1 MVTAGATAAESAAA
15 ATAVPS
21 GFSDDVVLDGLNI
34 PTAAAF
40 TDGGRVFIAEKSG
53 IVKTFDSLTDPT
65 ATVTADLRD
74 AVYDY
79 WDRGLLGLT
88 VHPDYPATPYVYAL
102 YSLDRKPGG
111 GQWGDACPDPP
122 GANDKGCV
130 IKARLSRLTVNSDGV
145 ATGEKVLLT
154 GWCQQYPSHSIGTV
168 EFGPDGALY
177 VGSGDG
183 ASFTF
188 TDYGQVDN
196 PCGDPPGVAGT
207 GLSAPDA
214 RGGSLRSQSPRRPA
228 GDPISMDGSILRID
242 PETGDAMP
250 GNPFASS
257 GNAKKRRI
265 IAYGMRN
272 PFRFS
277 FRPGTSEI
285 WAGDVGWR
293 KWEEIN
299 RVPDAADSTAENF
312 GWPCYEGGIKQPGYN
327 NADLTACE
335 TLYTGAGQ
343 NTLYY
348 TYHHADEVVAGD
360 GCGTGGSSISGIAFE
375 DGTSDYPLGYLGALF
390 FADSSRGCIWAMRRG
405 TDGQPDPSAIELF
418 AGGVVRPVQLLT
430 GPGGD
435 LYYIA
440 LDVGELHRISYNDG
454 NNPPTAVAGA
464 DPTSG
469 AAPLTVDFDGTTS
482 TDPDSDALSYAW
494 DLDGDGAFDDASTA
508 TAQHT
513 YLQESTVRVGLR
525 VTDPRGLSDVDTV
538 TITVG
543 DPPAEDPTVTIDT
556 PQSDLTWRVGET
568 VSFSG
573 HADDPQDGPLPADAL
588 DWKLTLQHC
597 TSDGCHPHDVQIYRS
612 TASGSFSAPDHG
624 YPSYLELRLTAAD
637 SDGNRTTSE
646 PLRLNPK
653 TVWLDFDTRPSGLE
667 LVVDDSEQTP
677 FSRRVIVGSRNT
689 IAAPDPQAPDYHFT
703 TWSDGGARSHD
714 IIAPESRTLYTANY
728 VACTVNGVPQP
739 DCGEATP
746 SAVRDL
752 ESIGRRGKA
761 RLTWQ
766 EPYWPGRGGVTKY
779 RIHVDGEFVK
789 DVGPGKRRTV
799 VKNIAGRQ
807 SHTFRVT
814 PFSAAGPGPS
824 KTTTLIG
831 TDVRSWRSSRFI
843 TFGDTLRVKGT
854 YTRTDTGGP
863 VSGVAVRLVGRPPG
877 DTGWRGMAWKKTN
890 RDGVVVFY
898 RTTKRNWEY
907 RLIYYG
913 NRTYMGVTSTW
924 HRVTVRQRVRAFFS
938 DPTPHPGERVRLF
951 GRVLPNHAG
960 KWVRIQILRDGEW
973 VAAGNRKLSPKSR
986 YRHFVRWDRPGD
998 YYYRV
1003 LRWRHHDHA
1012 WGVSPVRKLKV
1023 RWWHD

>member
-1 MVTAGATAAESAAA
+1 MTAAGTASSAAA
-15 ATAVPS
+15 AVPS
-21 GFSDDVVLDGLNI
+21 GFSDDVVLDGLNV

-53 IVKTFDSLTDPT
+53 IVKTFDNLTDTT
-65 ATVTADLRD
+65 ATVTADLRAD
-74 AVYDY
+74 VYDY

-88 VHPDYPATPYVYAL
+88 VHPDYPAKPYLYVL

-111 GQWGDACPDPP
+111 GQWGDACPNPP
-122 GANDKGCV
+122 GPNDEGCV
-130 IKARLSRLTVNSDGV
+130 IEARLSRLTLAGDGV
-145 ATGEKVLLT
+145 ATSETVLLS

-188 TDYGQVDN
+188 ADYGQVGN
-196 PCGDPPGVAGT
+196 PCGDPPKPAGEDLT
-207 GLSAPDA
+207 APDA
-214 RGGSLRSQSPRRPA
+214 RGGALRSQSPRRPA
-228 GDPISMDGSILRID
+228 GDPISMDGSILRVD

-250 GNPFASS
+250 GNPFAGS

-272 PFRFS
+272 PFRFG

-285 WAGDVGWR
+285 WAGDVGWS

-299 RVPDAADSTAENF
+299 RIPNAADATAENF
-312 GWPCYEGGIKQPGYN
+312 GWPCYEGSIKQPGYN
-327 NADLTACE
+327 NVDLTACE
-335 TLYTGAGQ
+335 SLYTGAGQ
-343 NTLYY
+343 DEPYY
-348 TYHHADEVVAGD
+348 AYHHKNEVVAGD
-360 GCGTGGSSISGIAFE
+360 NCGTGGSSISGIAFE
-375 DGTSDYPLGYLGALF
+375 DGASDYPLAYRGALF

-405 TDGQPDPSAIELF
+405 TDGQPDPGNVELF
-418 AGGVVRPVQLLT
+418 AGGVVRPVQLLI
-430 GPGGD
+430 GPGSD

-454 NNPPTAVAGA
+454 NNRPNAVASA

-469 AAPLTVDFDGTTS
+469 PAPLTVDFDGTAS
-482 TDPDSDALSYAW
+482 SDPDSEALTYAW
-494 DLDGDGAFDDASTA
+494 DLDGDGAFDDAATP
-508 TAQHT
+508 TAQYT
-513 YLQESTVRVGLR
+513 YQQESTVRAKLR
-525 VTDPRGLSDVDTV
+525 VTDLRGLSDTDEV

-543 DPPAEDPTVTIDT
+543 SPPEQKPTVTIDT
-556 PQSDLTWRVGET
+556 PTSDTTWRVGQT
-568 VSFSG
+568 LSFSG
-573 HADDPQDGPLPADAL
+573 HATDPQDGELGEAAL
-588 DWKLTLQHC
+588 DWQVTLQHC
-597 TSDGCHPHDVQIYRS
+597 ETVNDCHSHPVETYRR
-612 TASGSFSAPDHG
+612 TASGSFSTFDHS
-624 YPSYLELRLTAAD
+624 YPSYIDLKLTATD
-637 SDGNRTTSE
+637 SDGNKSSKT
-646 PLRLNPK
+646 LRLDPK
-653 TVWLDFDTRPSGLE
+653 TVWLDFDTVPSGLD
-667 LVVDDSEQTP
+667 LVVGDTEQTP

-689 IAAPDPQAPDYHFT
+689 IAAPLTQEPDYHFVK
-703 TWSDGGARSHD
+703 WSDAGARSHEVV
-714 IIAPESRTLYTANY
+714 APTSRTTYTATY
-728 VACTVNGVPQP
+728 VSCTVNGVPQP
-739 DCGEATP
+739 DCGDATP
-746 SAVRDL
+746 GAVRDL
-752 ESIGRRGKA
+752 ESIGRRAKA
-761 RLTWQ
+761 ILKWQ

-789 DVGPGKRRTV
+789 DVGPNARRTV
-799 VKNIAGRQ
+799 VRGIAGRQ

-814 PFSAAGPGPS
+814 PYSASGPGTG
-824 KTTTLIG
+824 KATTLIG
-831 TDVRSWRSSRFI
+831 TKVRSRQSSRFI

-863 VSGVAVRLVGRPPG
+863 VRGVAVRLVGRPP
-877 DTGWRGMAWKKTN
+877 DKTGWRSLAWKRTN
-890 RDGVVVFY
+890 RNGVVVFF
-898 RTTKRNWEY
+898 RKTKLNWEY

-913 NRTYMGVTSTW
+913 NPTYMGVTSRW
-924 HRVTVRQRVRAFFS
+924 HRVSVRQRVRAFFS

-986 YRHFVRWDRPGD
+986 YRHFVRWNRPGD

-1023 RWWHD
+1023 RWWHN